1 MTLPA
6 RLLALLLLALVLA
19 TSTGVEPSCGGPVSA
34 PADHAAPHGGHHPQ
48 APTGHHG
55 GQPCPVL
62 PGAACLS
69 MTGCLPTGAPP
80 AAQTMVLVPAASIQM
95 VATASPALLTR
106 DITPDSPPPRT

>member
-6 RLLALLLLALVLA
+6 RLLALLLLTLVLA
-19 TSTGVEPSCGGPVSA
+19 TSTGVEPSCGGPA
-34 PADHAAPHGGHHPQ
+34 PAPAGHQGGHHP
-48 APTGHHG
+48 ATPDGHHEG
-55 GQPCPVL
+55 KPCPVL

-80 AAQTMVLVPAASIQM
+80 AAQAMVLAPATSDHV
-95 VATASPALLTR
+95 VATTLPALLTR

>member
-1 MTLPA
+1 
-6 RLLALLLLALVLA
+6 
-19 TSTGVEPSCGGPVSA
+19 
-34 PADHAAPHGGHHPQ
+34 
-48 APTGHHG
+48 
-55 GQPCPVL
+55 
-62 PGAACLS
+62 